1 METVIFSNAI
11 YNLFREYCPGQ
22 TKVCCDMFQEEFHG
36 RQLFEGSCSVR
47 NYSGKNVLGE
57 NSLGAGVGGMGQN

>member
-22 TKVCCDMFQEEFHG
+22 TKVFCDRFREEFHG

-47 NYSGKNVLGE
+47 NYSEKNVLGE
-57 NSLGAGVGGMGQN
+57 NSLGAGVGGMGKN